1 MPYRQGITQRCE
13 TAPRRAVH
21 HEAVH
26 GHAGLTDT
34 EHSMRSTE
42 HGMHAEHGMRA
53 LGSSALGLVPV
64 SAGGDHASGRL
75 AYVHAACKPRAD
87 PGVAACAA
95 DALKWSQSC
104 DRGSGPDGCESR
116 DKESRDQ
123 ESRSAVRG
131 ARTSSTTAAPGH
143 PRCMHGTRI
152 MADRLQVTI
161 PSLARMPTWGQRGW
175 GQG

>member
-75 AYVHAACKPRAD
+75 AATPPARRRMPPASVPSSRAAQ
-87 PGVAACAA
+87 
-95 DALKWSQSC
+95 L
-104 DRGSGPDGCESR
+104 
-116 DKESRDQ
+116 
-123 ESRSAVRG
+123 
-131 ARTSSTTAAPGH
+131 TAAFN
-143 PRCMHGTRI
+143 
-152 MADRLQVTI
+152 AN
-161 PSLARMPTWGQRGW
+161 
-175 GQG
+175 